1 MNMRIELQAIPVAL
15 PGLPAAMEGQRFF
28 VLSDLHMHAPGPLY
42 DGAVSAARAAKPHLI
57 FLCGDLIDE
66 HTPDAAILEPVF
78 TALRAVAPVVAVNG
92 NNDAQPGLTDA
103 LHALYRKCDI
113 TLLENEAREYTL
125 DGESIQIIGAQDPEF
140 YRVFPQ
146 EGEVKQTE
154 PELRLRG
161 LLPPDGG
168 ERVNIVL
175 VHRPERAKEMAPLK
189 PQLMISGHAHGGQMR
204 LFGQGMYA
212 PGQGIL
218 PRYTSG
224 LYELKDGEKLVVC
237 RGLGNHAPVPRVN
250 NPPHAVLILLTR
262 GEYSAAQA

>member
-1 MNMRIELQAIPVAL
+1 MSMRIELQAIPVAL

-66 HTPDAAILEPVF
+66 HTPDVAILEPVF

-140 YRVFPQ
+140 YKVFPQ

-224 LYELKDGEKLVVC
+224 LYELKDGERLVVC

-262 GEYSAAQA
+262 GECNAAQA